1 MIKKILRNLK
11 TTLLGS
17 FTGLPVL
24 LDGVARK
31 DSVTVITGLGL
42 FLTGLF
48 AKDADD
54 KTDVNNISDDETYR

>member
-1 MIKKILRNLK
+1 MFKKLLKNLK

-17 FTGLPVL
+17 FTGLPIIVE
-24 LDGVARK
+24 GASRK
-31 DSVTVITGLGL
+31 DPITVITGLGL

-54 KTDVNNISDDETYR
+54 KDHKNEIE

>member
-1 MIKKILRNLK
+1 MMKKLFKNIK

-17 FTGLPVL
+17 FTGLPVIIE
-24 LDGVARK
+24 GASRK
-31 DSVTVITGLGL
+31 DPILIITGLGL

-54 KTDVNNISDDETYR
+54 KEQIHEENIEQ

>member
-1 MIKKILRNLK
+1 MFKKILRNLK

-24 LDGVARK
+24 LDGISTK
-31 DSVTVITGLGL
+31 DSVKVATGLGL
-42 FLTGLF
+42 FLIGLT

-54 KTDVNNISDDETYR
+54 KTEANEVKSNEKGY

>member
-1 MIKKILRNLK
+1 MFKKILRNLK

-17 FTGLPVL
+17 FTGVPIIIQGMA
-24 LDGVARK
+24 DK
-31 DSVTVITGLGL
+31 DATTIITGVGL

-54 KTDVNNISDDETYR
+54 NEQNEKK

>member
-1 MIKKILRNLK
+1 MMKKLFKNIK

-17 FTGLPVL
+17 FTGLPIIIE
-24 LDGVARK
+24 GASRK
-31 DSVTVITGLGL
+31 DPITIITGLGL

-54 KTDVNNISDDETYR
+54 KDHQNEIE

>member
-1 MIKKILRNLK
+1 MFKKLLKNLK

-17 FTGLPVL
+17 FTGLPIIIE
-24 LDGVARK
+24 GASRK
-31 DSVTVITGLGL
+31 DAVTVITGLGL

-54 KTDVNNISDDETYR
+54 KDKEDEN

>member
-1 MIKKILRNLK
+1 MFKKLFKNLK

-17 FTGLPVL
+17 FTGLPIIVE
-24 LDGVARK
+24 GAARK
-31 DSVTVITGLGL
+31 DAVTIITGLGL

-54 KTDVNNISDDETYR
+54 HEEK